1 MKKILCRFLAM
12 SICFMFVFQGMVY
25 AADVPE
31 ETTEQPQT
39 EETTDTEIKEDI
51 PESSIEESTETET
64 EDNTEVVDTESTES
78 TETEDTEESEETESE
93 EIDAE
98 PYGIATYSSETI
110 YQNTSG
116 CFYLTVQNGSVYG
129 KYQIDVSVGSRCPN
143 GVNYFLSYNMHL
155 VEGTEIGISIA
166 PASTDASA
174 FNGWNPANPGTNQ
187 FYPNGYGINCPS
199 YYGNSYVTM
208 YDSGTA
214 DVPARQYVFPIT
226 FLLNKPGYHLESAD
240 TSGGY
245 QTYMAGYDDNSCSLA
260 VDTNGCGLTNYGW
273 DGQFHNDTIAVKY
286 VQNSYTI
293 NYNGNGATGGSTAA
307 QTMLYDTTT
316 ALRSNGFVKNC
327 TATFNGNGGTA
338 EKGSVT
344 AACPFIGWLDY
355 NDITVNDTTYHWWTF
370 DAPYYANTYSDIGRA
385 YGYNKIGLA
394 YHYDTYNVKG
404 NETRQSSPVFNIG
417 YYMTYGGQDL
427 KNAFGS
433 NKQAYVSH
441 WNASGYAEGRK
452 GVSSVD
458 TSSKDTYPNK
468 ASVANLTT
476 SRDAQL
482 WLYAK
487 WGNATVTF
495 PSAARAGYTLL
506 GWSASSNATS
516 PTYVVGQ
523 TINISSNN
531 TFYAV
536 WKKSNAPTIA
546 RLTNVQD
553 GQDAFWTYVY
563 VQDNGDGIDRVQFPI
578 WTAANGQDDL
588 IKNWKT
594 DSTAKGEKGT
604 WTVNGAVY
612 NYRYH
617 TYTSSHNNEHG
628 EYYTHAYAYDK
639 YGGYSFIAGNFKFTY
654 EITINHYQQNV
665 SGSGYTLVAT
675 DKITGNYDSIV
686 SPTVNTY
693 TGFTSPATKNI
704 TVPVG
709 GTTVSYYYS
718 RNQYTVTI
726 DSDSGIAAASGAG
739 TYYYGAPV
747 TVSIN
752 VKDGYKLETASSSN
766 ADISN
771 PYSFHMPAENVTI
784 TTTSSLLPVT
794 VKIPRQLIMGQ
805 NSDFVIS
812 ANNKGGEVIV
822 KVPDK
827 IEFTQSNKSQT
838 IEGNISLSANK
849 ITADN
854 PKIYGKITTNGFTAG
869 TWKAAFSIKISFNI

>member
-78 TETEDTEESEETESE
+78 TETEDTEESEETERE
-93 EIDAE
+93 EIAICAD
-98 PYGIATYSSETI
+98 PYGIATYSSGTI
-110 YQNTSG
+110 YPNGTNG
-116 CFYLTVQNGSVYG
+116 HFFLYVQNGSVWG
-129 KYQIDVSVGSRCPN
+129 KYQVDVSIGSRCPN
-143 GVNYFLSYNMHL
+143 GINYYLSYNMYL
-155 VEGTEIGISIA
+155 IEGTDVGVTLNPQDLSGGTTDFYHTKHDNATSEIG
-166 PASTDASA
+166 
-174 FNGWNPANPGTNQ
+174 
-187 FYPNGYGINCPS
+187 
-199 YYGNSYVTM
+199 
-208 YDSGTA
+208 
-214 DVPARQYVFPIT
+214 AREYHLPFTVK
-226 FLLNKPGYHLESAD
+226 LNKPGYHIESAD
-240 TSGGY
+240 TSGAY
-245 QTYMAGYDDNSCSLA
+245 QSYFDSYTDTTCSFI
-260 VDTNGCGLTNYGW
+260 VDTNGCGITNW
-273 DGQFHNDTIAVKY
+273 TADGQIHNDTIAVKY

-316 ALRSNGFVKNC
+316 ALSSNGFTKNC

-404 NETRQSSPVFNIG
+404 SEARQSSPVFNIG
-417 YYMTYGGQDL
+417 YYMNYGGQDL

-487 WGNATVTF
+487 WGNGTVTF
-495 PSAARAGYTLL
+495 PSATRAGYTLL

-516 PTYVVGQ
+516 PTYVAGQ

-536 WKKSNAPTIA
+536 WKKSNAPTIT

-553 GQDAFWTYVY
+553 GKDAFWTYVY

-628 EYYTHAYAYDK
+628 EYYTHAYAFDK
-639 YGGYSFIAGNFKFTY
+639 YGGYSNVSETFQFTY

-693 TGFTSPATKNI
+693 TGFTSPATENV

-752 VKDGYKLETASSSN
+752 VKDGYKLETVSASN

-784 TTTSSLLPVT
+784 TTISSLLPVT
-794 VKIPRQLIMGQ
+794 VEIPRQLIMGQ
-805 NSDFVIS
+805 SNSEFVIS

-822 KVPDK
+822 KIPDK

-838 IEGNISLSANK
+838 ITGNISLSANK

-869 TWKAAFSIKISFNI
+869 TWKAAFSIKISFKI

>member
-78 TETEDTEESEETESE
+78 TETEDTEESEETERE
-93 EIDAE
+93 EIAICAD
-98 PYGIATYSSETI
+98 PYEIATYSSGTI
-110 YQNTSG
+110 YPNGTNG
-116 CFYLTVQNGSVYG
+116 HFFLYVQNGSVWG
-129 KYQIDVSVGSRCPN
+129 KYQVDVSIGSRCPN
-143 GVNYFLSYNMHL
+143 GINYYLSYNMYL
-155 VEGTEIGISIA
+155 IEGTDVGVTLNPQDLSGGTTDFYHTKHDNATSEIG
-166 PASTDASA
+166 
-174 FNGWNPANPGTNQ
+174 
-187 FYPNGYGINCPS
+187 
-199 YYGNSYVTM
+199 
-208 YDSGTA
+208 
-214 DVPARQYVFPIT
+214 AREYHLPFTVK
-226 FLLNKPGYHLESAD
+226 LNKPGYHIESAD
-240 TSGGY
+240 TSGAY
-245 QTYMAGYDDNSCSLA
+245 QSYFDSYTDTTCSFI
-260 VDTNGCGLTNYGW
+260 VDTNGCGITNW
-273 DGQFHNDTIAVKY
+273 TADGQIHNDTIAVKY

-293 NYNGNGATGGSTAA
+293 NYNGNGATGGNMAA

-316 ALRSNGFVKNC
+316 ALSSNGFTKNC

-404 NETRQSSPVFNIG
+404 SETRQSSPVFNIG
-417 YYMTYGGQDL
+417 YYMNYGGQDL

-433 NKQAYVSH
+433 NKQAYISH
-441 WNASGYAEGRK
+441 WNANGYAEGRK
-452 GVSSVD
+452 GASSVD
-458 TSSKDTYPNK
+458 TSSKDTYPNN

-536 WKKSNAPTIA
+536 WKKSNAPTIT

-628 EYYTHAYAYDK
+628 EYYTHAYAFDK
-639 YGGYSFIAGNFKFTY
+639 YGGYSNVSGNFKFTY

-693 TGFTSPATKNI
+693 TGFTSPATENV

-747 TVSIN
+747 TVAIN
-752 VKDGYKLETASSSN
+752 VKDGYKLETVSASN

-771 PYSFHMPAENVTI
+771 PYSFNMPAENVTI

-794 VKIPRQLIMGQ
+794 VNIPRQLIMGQ

-812 ANNKGGEVIV
+812 ADNKGGEVIV
-822 KVPDK
+822 EVPDK

-869 TWKAAFSIKISFNI
+869 TWKAAFSIRISFKI

>member
-78 TETEDTEESEETESE
+78 TESTETEDTEESEETERE
-93 EIDAE
+93 EIAICAD
-98 PYGIATYSSETI
+98 PYEIATYSSGTI
-110 YQNTSG
+110 YPNGTNG
-116 CFYLTVQNGSVYG
+116 HFFLYVQNGSVWG
-129 KYQIDVSVGSRCPN
+129 KYQVDVSIGSRCPN
-143 GVNYFLSYNMHL
+143 GINYYLSYNMYL
-155 VEGTEIGISIA
+155 IEGTDVGVTLNPQDLSGGTTDFYHTKHDNATSEIG
-166 PASTDASA
+166 
-174 FNGWNPANPGTNQ
+174 
-187 FYPNGYGINCPS
+187 
-199 YYGNSYVTM
+199 
-208 YDSGTA
+208 
-214 DVPARQYVFPIT
+214 AREYHLPFTVK
-226 FLLNKPGYHLESAD
+226 LNKPGYHIESAD
-240 TSGGY
+240 TSGAY
-245 QTYMAGYDDNSCSLA
+245 QSYFDSYTDTTCSFI
-260 VDTNGCGLTNYGW
+260 VDTNGCGITNW
-273 DGQFHNDTIAVKY
+273 TADGQIHNDTIAVKY

-293 NYNGNGATGGSTAA
+293 NYNGNGATGGNMAA

-316 ALRSNGFVKNC
+316 ALSSNGFTKNC

-404 NETRQSSPVFNIG
+404 SETRQSSPVFNIG
-417 YYMTYGGQDL
+417 YYMTYGSQDL

-433 NKQAYVSH
+433 NKQAYISH
-441 WNASGYAEGRK
+441 WNANGYAEGRK
-452 GVSSVD
+452 GASSVD
-458 TSSKDTYPNK
+458 TSSKDTYPNN

-523 TINISSNN
+523 TINIFSNN

-536 WKKSNAPTIA
+536 WKKSNAPTIT

-628 EYYTHAYAYDK
+628 EYYTHAYAFDK

-869 TWKAAFSIKISFNI
+869 TWKAAFSIKISFKI

>member
-64 EDNTEVVDTESTES
+64 EDNTEVVDTERTESTES
-78 TETEDTEESEETESE
+78 TETEDTEESEETERE
-93 EIDAE
+93 EIAICAD
-98 PYGIATYSSETI
+98 PYEIATYSSGTI
-110 YQNTSG
+110 YPNGTNG
-116 CFYLTVQNGSVYG
+116 HFFLYVQNGSVWG
-129 KYQIDVSVGSRCPN
+129 KYQVDVSIGSRCPN
-143 GVNYFLSYNMHL
+143 GINYYLSYNMYL
-155 VEGTEIGISIA
+155 IEGTDVGVTLNPQDLSGGTTDFYHTKHDNATSEIG
-166 PASTDASA
+166 
-174 FNGWNPANPGTNQ
+174 
-187 FYPNGYGINCPS
+187 
-199 YYGNSYVTM
+199 
-208 YDSGTA
+208 
-214 DVPARQYVFPIT
+214 AREYHLPFTVK
-226 FLLNKPGYHLESAD
+226 LNKPGYHIESAD
-240 TSGGY
+240 TSGAY
-245 QTYMAGYDDNSCSLA
+245 QSYFDSYTDTTCSFI
-260 VDTNGCGLTNYGW
+260 VDTNGCGITNW
-273 DGQFHNDTIAVKY
+273 TADGQIHNDTIAVKY

-293 NYNGNGATGGSTAA
+293 NYNGNGATGGNMAA

-316 ALRSNGFVKNC
+316 ALSSNGFTKNC

-404 NETRQSSPVFNIG
+404 SETRQSSPVFNIG
-417 YYMTYGGQDL
+417 YYMNYGGQDL

-433 NKQAYVSH
+433 NKQAYISH
-441 WNASGYAEGRK
+441 WNANGYAEGRK
-452 GVSSVD
+452 GASSVD
-458 TSSKDTYPNK
+458 TSSKDTYPNN

-536 WKKSNAPTIA
+536 WKKSNAPTIT

-604 WTVNGAVY
+604 WTVNGALY

-628 EYYTHAYAYDK
+628 EYYTHAYAFDK
-639 YGGYSFIAGNFKFTY
+639 YGGYSNVSGNFKFTY

-693 TGFTSPATKNI
+693 TGFTSPATENV

-747 TVSIN
+747 TVAIN
-752 VKDGYKLETASSSN
+752 VKDGYKLETISASN
-766 ADISN
+766 AEISN
-771 PYSFHMPAENVTI
+771 PYSFNIPAENVTI

-812 ANNKGGEVIV
+812 ADNKGGEVIV
-822 KVPDK
+822 EVPDK

-869 TWKAAFSIKISFNI
+869 TWKAAFSIRISFKI

>member
-78 TETEDTEESEETESE
+78 TESTETEDTEESEETERE
-93 EIDAE
+93 EIAICAD
-98 PYGIATYSSETI
+98 PYGIATYSSGTI
-110 YQNTSG
+110 YPNGTNG
-116 CFYLTVQNGSVYG
+116 HFFLYVQNGSVWG
-129 KYQIDVSVGSRCPN
+129 KYQVDVSIGSRCPN
-143 GVNYFLSYNMHL
+143 GINYYLSYNMYL
-155 VEGTEIGISIA
+155 IEGTDVGVTLNPQDLSGGTTDFYHTKHDNATSEIG
-166 PASTDASA
+166 
-174 FNGWNPANPGTNQ
+174 
-187 FYPNGYGINCPS
+187 
-199 YYGNSYVTM
+199 
-208 YDSGTA
+208 
-214 DVPARQYVFPIT
+214 AREYHLPFTVK
-226 FLLNKPGYHLESAD
+226 LNKPGYHIESAD
-240 TSGGY
+240 TSGAY
-245 QTYMAGYDDNSCSLA
+245 QSYFDSYTDTTCSFI
-260 VDTNGCGLTNYGW
+260 VDTNGCGITNW
-273 DGQFHNDTIAVKY
+273 TADGQIHNDTIAVKY

-293 NYNGNGATGGSTAA
+293 NYNGNGATGGNMAA

-316 ALRSNGFVKNC
+316 ALSSNGFTKNC

-404 NETRQSSPVFNIG
+404 SETRQSSPVFNIG
-417 YYMTYGGQDL
+417 YYMNYGGQDL

-433 NKQAYVSH
+433 NKQAYISH
-441 WNASGYAEGRK
+441 WNANGYAEGRK
-452 GVSSVD
+452 GASSVD
-458 TSSKDTYPNK
+458 TSSKDTYPNN

-536 WKKSNAPTIA
+536 WKKSNAPTIT

-628 EYYTHAYAYDK
+628 EYYTHAYAFDK
-639 YGGYSFIAGNFKFTY
+639 YGGYSNVSGNFKFTY

-693 TGFTSPATKNI
+693 TGFTSPATENV

-747 TVSIN
+747 TVAIN
-752 VKDGYKLETASSSN
+752 VKDGYKLETVSASN
-766 ADISN
+766 AEISN
-771 PYSFHMPAENVTI
+771 PYSFNIPAENVTI

-812 ANNKGGEVIV
+812 ADNKGGEVIV
-822 KVPDK
+822 EVPDK

>member
-78 TETEDTEESEETESE
+78 TETEDTEESEETERE
-93 EIDAE
+93 EIAICAD
-98 PYGIATYSSETI
+98 PYEIATYSSGTI
-110 YQNTSG
+110 YPNGTNG
-116 CFYLTVQNGSVYG
+116 HFFLYVQNGSVWG
-129 KYQIDVSVGSRCPN
+129 KYQVDVSIGSRCPN
-143 GVNYFLSYNMHL
+143 GINYYLSYNMYL
-155 VEGTEIGISIA
+155 IEGTDVGVTLNPQDLSGGTTDFYHTKHDNATSEIG
-166 PASTDASA
+166 
-174 FNGWNPANPGTNQ
+174 
-187 FYPNGYGINCPS
+187 
-199 YYGNSYVTM
+199 
-208 YDSGTA
+208 
-214 DVPARQYVFPIT
+214 AREYHLPFTVK
-226 FLLNKPGYHLESAD
+226 LNKPGYHIESAD
-240 TSGGY
+240 TSGAY
-245 QTYMAGYDDNSCSLA
+245 QSYFDSYTDTTCSFI
-260 VDTNGCGLTNYGW
+260 VDTNGCGITNW
-273 DGQFHNDTIAVKY
+273 TADGYIHNDTIAVKY

-293 NYNGNGATGGSTAA
+293 NYNGNGATGGNMAA

-316 ALRSNGFVKNC
+316 ALSSNGFTKNC

-433 NKQAYVSH
+433 NKQAYISH
-441 WNASGYAEGRK
+441 WNANGYAEGRK
-452 GVSSVD
+452 GASSVD
-458 TSSKDTYPNK
+458 TSSKDTYPNN

-536 WKKSNAPTIA
+536 WKKSNAPTIT

-628 EYYTHAYAYDK
+628 EYYTHAYAFDK
-639 YGGYSFIAGNFKFTY
+639 YGGYSNVSGNFKFTY

-693 TGFTSPATKNI
+693 TGFTSPATENV

-747 TVSIN
+747 TVAIN
-752 VKDGYKLETASSSN
+752 VKDGYKLETVSASN

-771 PYSFHMPAENVTI
+771 PYSFNMPAENVTI

-794 VKIPRQLIMGQ
+794 VNIPRQLIMGQ

-812 ANNKGGEVIV
+812 ADNKGGEVIV
-822 KVPDK
+822 EVPDK

-869 TWKAAFSIKISFNI
+869 TWKAAFSIRISFKI

>member
-64 EDNTEVVDTESTES
+64 EDNTEVVDTERTESTESTES
-78 TETEDTEESEETESE
+78 TETEDTEESEETERE
-93 EIDAE
+93 EIAICAD
-98 PYGIATYSSETI
+98 PYEIATYSSGTI
-110 YQNTSG
+110 YPNGTNG
-116 CFYLTVQNGSVYG
+116 HFFLYVQNGSVWG
-129 KYQIDVSVGSRCPN
+129 KYQVDVSIGSRCPN
-143 GVNYFLSYNMHL
+143 GINYYLSYNMYL
-155 VEGTEIGISIA
+155 IEGTDVGVTLNPQDLSGGTTDFYHTKHDNATSEIG
-166 PASTDASA
+166 
-174 FNGWNPANPGTNQ
+174 
-187 FYPNGYGINCPS
+187 
-199 YYGNSYVTM
+199 
-208 YDSGTA
+208 
-214 DVPARQYVFPIT
+214 AREYHLPFTVK
-226 FLLNKPGYHLESAD
+226 LNKPGYHIESAD
-240 TSGGY
+240 TSGAY
-245 QTYMAGYDDNSCSLA
+245 QSYFDSYTDTTCSFI
-260 VDTNGCGLTNYGW
+260 VDTNGCGITNW
-273 DGQFHNDTIAVKY
+273 TADGQIHNDTIAVKY

-293 NYNGNGATGGSTAA
+293 NYNGNGATGGNMAA

-404 NETRQSSPVFNIG
+404 SETRQSSPVFNIG
-417 YYMTYGGQDL
+417 YYMNYGGQDL

-433 NKQAYVSH
+433 NKQAYISH
-441 WNASGYAEGRK
+441 WNANGYAEGRK
-452 GVSSVD
+452 GASSVD
-458 TSSKDTYPNK
+458 TSSKDTYPNN

-536 WKKSNAPTIA
+536 WKKSNAPTIT

-628 EYYTHAYAYDK
+628 EYYTHAYAFDK
-639 YGGYSFIAGNFKFTY
+639 YGGYSNVSGNFKFTY

-693 TGFTSPATKNI
+693 TGFTSPATKNVI
-704 TVPVG
+704 VPVG

>member
-39 EETTDTEIKEDI
+39 EETTDTEIKENI

-78 TETEDTEESEETESE
+78 TETEDTEESEETERE
-93 EIDAE
+93 EIAICAD
-98 PYGIATYSSETI
+98 PYGIATYSSGTI
-110 YQNTSG
+110 YPNGTNG
-116 CFYLTVQNGSVYG
+116 HFFLYVQNGSVWG
-129 KYQIDVSVGSRCPN
+129 KYQVDVSIGSRCPN
-143 GVNYFLSYNMHL
+143 GINYYLSYNMYL
-155 VEGTEIGISIA
+155 IEGTDVGVTLNPQDLSGGTTDFYHTKHDNATSEIG
-166 PASTDASA
+166 
-174 FNGWNPANPGTNQ
+174 
-187 FYPNGYGINCPS
+187 
-199 YYGNSYVTM
+199 
-208 YDSGTA
+208 
-214 DVPARQYVFPIT
+214 AREYHLPFTVK
-226 FLLNKPGYHLESAD
+226 LNKPGYHIESAD
-240 TSGGY
+240 TSGAY
-245 QTYMAGYDDNSCSLA
+245 QSYFDSYTDTTCSFI
-260 VDTNGCGLTNYGW
+260 VDTNGCGITNW
-273 DGQFHNDTIAVKY
+273 TADGQIHNDTIAVKY

-293 NYNGNGATGGSTAA
+293 NYNGNGATGGNMAA

-316 ALRSNGFVKNC
+316 ALSSNGFTKNC

-433 NKQAYVSH
+433 NKQAYISH
-441 WNASGYAEGRK
+441 WNANGYAEGRK
-452 GVSSVD
+452 GASSVD
-458 TSSKDTYPNK
+458 TSSKDTYPNN

-536 WKKSNAPTIA
+536 WKKSNAPTIT

-628 EYYTHAYAYDK
+628 EYYTHAYAFDK
-639 YGGYSFIAGNFKFTY
+639 YGGYSNVSGNFKFTY
-654 EITINHYQQNV
+654 KITINHYQQNV

>member
-64 EDNTEVVDTESTES
+64 EDNTEVVDTERTESTESTES
-78 TETEDTEESEETESE
+78 TETEDTEESEETERE
-93 EIDAE
+93 EIAICAD
-98 PYGIATYSSETI
+98 PYEIATYSSGTI
-110 YQNTSG
+110 YPNGTNG
-116 CFYLTVQNGSVYG
+116 HFFLYVQNGSVWG
-129 KYQIDVSVGSRCPN
+129 KYQVDVSIGSRCPN
-143 GVNYFLSYNMHL
+143 GINYYLSYNMYL
-155 VEGTEIGISIA
+155 IEGTDVGVTLNPQDLSGGTTDFYHTKHDNATSEIG
-166 PASTDASA
+166 
-174 FNGWNPANPGTNQ
+174 
-187 FYPNGYGINCPS
+187 
-199 YYGNSYVTM
+199 
-208 YDSGTA
+208 
-214 DVPARQYVFPIT
+214 AREYHLPFTVK
-226 FLLNKPGYHLESAD
+226 LNKPGYHIESAD
-240 TSGGY
+240 TSGAY
-245 QTYMAGYDDNSCSLA
+245 QSYFDSYTDTTCSFI
-260 VDTNGCGLTNYGW
+260 VDTNGCGITNW
-273 DGQFHNDTIAVKY
+273 TADGQIHNDTIAVKY

-404 NETRQSSPVFNIG
+404 SETRQSSPVFNIG
-417 YYMTYGGQDL
+417 YYMTYGSQDL

-433 NKQAYVSH
+433 NKQAYISH
-441 WNASGYAEGRK
+441 WNANGYAEGRK
-452 GVSSVD
+452 GASSVD
-458 TSSKDTYPNK
+458 TSSKDTYPNN

-536 WKKSNAPTIA
+536 WKKSNAPTIT

-588 IKNWKT
+588 IKNWRT

-628 EYYTHAYAYDK
+628 EYYTHAYAFDK

-693 TGFTSPATKNI
+693 TGFTSPATENV

-747 TVSIN
+747 TVAIN
-752 VKDGYKLETASSSN
+752 VKDGYKLETVSASN
-766 ADISN
+766 AEISN

-794 VKIPRQLIMGQ
+794 VNIPRQLIMGQ

-812 ANNKGGEVIV
+812 ADNKGGEVIV
-822 KVPDK
+822 EVPDK

>member
-78 TETEDTEESEETESE
+78 TESTETEDTEESEETERE
-93 EIDAE
+93 EIAICAD
-98 PYGIATYSSETI
+98 PYGIATYSSGTI
-110 YQNTSG
+110 YPNGTNG
-116 CFYLTVQNGSVYG
+116 HFFLYVQNGSVWG
-129 KYQIDVSVGSRCPN
+129 KYQVDVSIGSRCPN
-143 GVNYFLSYNMHL
+143 GINYYLSYNMYL
-155 VEGTEIGISIA
+155 IEGTDVGVTLNPQDLSGGTTDFYHTKHDNATSEIG
-166 PASTDASA
+166 
-174 FNGWNPANPGTNQ
+174 
-187 FYPNGYGINCPS
+187 
-199 YYGNSYVTM
+199 
-208 YDSGTA
+208 
-214 DVPARQYVFPIT
+214 AREYHLPFTVK
-226 FLLNKPGYHLESAD
+226 LNKPGYHIESAD
-240 TSGGY
+240 TSGAY
-245 QTYMAGYDDNSCSLA
+245 QSYFDSYTDTTCSFI
-260 VDTNGCGLTNYGW
+260 VDTNGCGITNW
-273 DGQFHNDTIAVKY
+273 TADGQIHNDTIAVKY

-293 NYNGNGATGGSTAA
+293 NYNGNGATGGNMAA

-316 ALRSNGFVKNC
+316 ALSSNGFTKNC

-370 DAPYYANTYSDIGRA
+370 DAPYYANIYSDIGRA

-404 NETRQSSPVFNIG
+404 SEARQSSPVFNIG

-433 NKQAYVSH
+433 NKQAYISH
-441 WNASGYAEGRK
+441 WNANGYAEGRK
-452 GVSSVD
+452 GASSVD
-458 TSSKDTYPNK
+458 TSSKDTYPNN

-536 WKKSNAPTIA
+536 WKKSNAPTIT

-628 EYYTHAYAYDK
+628 EYYTHAYAFDK
-639 YGGYSFIAGNFKFTY
+639 YGGYSNVSGNFKFTY

-693 TGFTSPATKNI
+693 TGFTSPATENV

-747 TVSIN
+747 TVAIN
-752 VKDGYKLETASSSN
+752 VKDGYKLETVSASN

-771 PYSFHMPAENVTI
+771 PYSFNMPAENVTI

-794 VKIPRQLIMGQ
+794 VNIPRQLIMGQ

-812 ANNKGGEVIV
+812 ADNKGGEVIV
-822 KVPDK
+822 EVPDK

>member
-78 TETEDTEESEETESE
+78 TESTETEDTEESEETERE
-93 EIDAE
+93 EIAICAD
-98 PYGIATYSSETI
+98 PYGIATYSSGTI
-110 YQNTSG
+110 YPNGTNG
-116 CFYLTVQNGSVYG
+116 HFFLYVQNGSVWG
-129 KYQIDVSVGSRCPN
+129 KYQVDVSIGSRCPN
-143 GVNYFLSYNMHL
+143 GINYYLSYNMYL
-155 VEGTEIGISIA
+155 IEGTDVGVTLNPQDLSGGTTDFYHTKHDNATSEIG
-166 PASTDASA
+166 
-174 FNGWNPANPGTNQ
+174 
-187 FYPNGYGINCPS
+187 
-199 YYGNSYVTM
+199 
-208 YDSGTA
+208 
-214 DVPARQYVFPIT
+214 AREYHLPFTVK
-226 FLLNKPGYHLESAD
+226 LNKPGYHIESAD
-240 TSGGY
+240 TSGAY
-245 QTYMAGYDDNSCSLA
+245 QSYFDSYTDTTCSFI
-260 VDTNGCGLTNYGW
+260 VDTNGCGITNW
-273 DGQFHNDTIAVKY
+273 TADGQIHNDTIAVKY

-293 NYNGNGATGGSTAA
+293 NYNGNGATGGNMAA

-316 ALRSNGFVKNC
+316 ALSSNGFTKNC

-404 NETRQSSPVFNIG
+404 SETRQSSPVFNIG
-417 YYMTYGGQDL
+417 YYMNYGGQDL

-433 NKQAYVSH
+433 NKQAYISH
-441 WNASGYAEGRK
+441 WNANGYAEGRK
-452 GVSSVD
+452 GASSVD
-458 TSSKDTYPNK
+458 TSSKDTYPNN

-536 WKKSNAPTIA
+536 WKKSNAPTIT

-628 EYYTHAYAYDK
+628 EYYTHAYAFDK
-639 YGGYSFIAGNFKFTY
+639 YGGYSNVSGNFKFTY

-693 TGFTSPATKNI
+693 TGFTSPATENV

-747 TVSIN
+747 TVAIN
-752 VKDGYKLETASSSN
+752 VKDGYKLETVSASN
-766 ADISN
+766 AEISN
-771 PYSFHMPAENVTI
+771 PYSFNMPAENVTI

-812 ANNKGGEVIV
+812 ADNKGGEVTV
-822 KVPDK
+822 EVPDK

-869 TWKAAFSIKISFNI
+869 TWKAAFSIRISFKI

>member
-64 EDNTEVVDTESTES
+64 EDNTEVVDTERTESTESTES
-78 TETEDTEESEETESE
+78 TETEDTEESEETERE
-93 EIDAE
+93 EIAICAD
-98 PYGIATYSSETI
+98 PYGIATYSSGTI
-110 YQNTSG
+110 YPNGTNG
-116 CFYLTVQNGSVYG
+116 HFFLYVQNGSVWG
-129 KYQIDVSVGSRCPN
+129 KYQVDVSIGSRCPN
-143 GVNYFLSYNMHL
+143 GINYYLSYNMYL
-155 VEGTEIGISIA
+155 IEGTDVGVTLNPQDLSGGTTDFYHTKHDNATSEIG
-166 PASTDASA
+166 
-174 FNGWNPANPGTNQ
+174 
-187 FYPNGYGINCPS
+187 
-199 YYGNSYVTM
+199 
-208 YDSGTA
+208 
-214 DVPARQYVFPIT
+214 AREYHLPFTVK
-226 FLLNKPGYHLESAD
+226 LNKPGYHIESAD
-240 TSGGY
+240 TSGAY
-245 QTYMAGYDDNSCSLA
+245 QSYFDSYTDTTCSFI
-260 VDTNGCGLTNYGW
+260 VDTNGCGITNW
-273 DGQFHNDTIAVKY
+273 TADGQFHNDTIAVKY

-404 NETRQSSPVFNIG
+404 SETRQSSPVFNIG
-417 YYMTYGGQDL
+417 YYMTYGSQDL

-433 NKQAYVSH
+433 NKQAYISH
-441 WNASGYAEGRK
+441 WNANGYAEGRK
-452 GVSSVD
+452 GASSVD
-458 TSSKDTYPNK
+458 TSSKDTYPNN

-536 WKKSNAPTIA
+536 WKKSNAPTIT

-588 IKNWKT
+588 IKNWRT

-693 TGFTSPATKNI
+693 TGFTSPATENV

-747 TVSIN
+747 TVAIN
-752 VKDGYKLETASSSN
+752 VKDGYKLETVSASN

-771 PYSFHMPAENVTI
+771 PYSFNMPAENVTI

-794 VKIPRQLIMGQ
+794 VNIPRQLIMGQ

-812 ANNKGGEVIV
+812 ADNKGGEVIV
-822 KVPDK
+822 EVPDK

-838 IEGNISLSANK
+838 IKGNISLSANK

>member
-78 TETEDTEESEETESE
+78 TESTETEDTEESEETERE
-93 EIDAE
+93 EIAIYAD
-98 PYGIATYSSETI
+98 PYGIATYSSGTI
-110 YQNTSG
+110 YPNGTNG
-116 CFYLTVQNGSVYG
+116 HFFLYVQNGSVWG
-129 KYQIDVSVGSRCPN
+129 KYQVDVSIGSRCPN
-143 GVNYFLSYNMHL
+143 GINYYLSYNMYL
-155 VEGTEIGISIA
+155 IEGTDVGVTLNPQDLSGGTTDFYHTKHDNATSEIG
-166 PASTDASA
+166 
-174 FNGWNPANPGTNQ
+174 
-187 FYPNGYGINCPS
+187 
-199 YYGNSYVTM
+199 
-208 YDSGTA
+208 
-214 DVPARQYVFPIT
+214 AREYHLPFTVK
-226 FLLNKPGYHLESAD
+226 LNKPGYHIESTD
-240 TSGGY
+240 TSGAY
-245 QTYMAGYDDNSCSLA
+245 QSYFDSYTDTTCSFI
-260 VDTNGCGLTNYGW
+260 VDTNGCGITNW
-273 DGQFHNDTIAVKY
+273 TADGQIHNDTIAVKY

-293 NYNGNGATGGSTAA
+293 NYNGNGATGGNMAA

-316 ALRSNGFVKNC
+316 ALSSNGFTKNC

-404 NETRQSSPVFNIG
+404 SETRQSSPVFNIG
-417 YYMTYGGQDL
+417 YYMTYGSQDL

-433 NKQAYVSH
+433 NKQAYISH
-441 WNASGYAEGRK
+441 WNANGYAEGRK
-452 GVSSVD
+452 GASSVD
-458 TSSKDTYPNK
+458 TSSKDTYPNN

-536 WKKSNAPTIA
+536 WKKSNAPTIT

-588 IKNWKT
+588 IKNWRT

-628 EYYTHAYAYDK
+628 EYYTHAYAFDK
-639 YGGYSFIAGNFKFTY
+639 YGGYSNVSGNFKFTY

-693 TGFTSPATKNI
+693 TGFTSPATENV

-718 RNQYTVTI
+718 RNQYTVKI

-747 TVSIN
+747 TVAIN
-752 VKDGYKLETASSSN
+752 VKDGYKLETVSASN

-869 TWKAAFSIKISFNI
+869 TWKAAFSIKISFKI

>member
-78 TETEDTEESEETESE
+78 TETEDTEESEETERE
-93 EIDAE
+93 EIAICAD
-98 PYGIATYSSETI
+98 PYGIATYSSGTI
-110 YQNTSG
+110 YPNGTNG
-116 CFYLTVQNGSVYG
+116 HFFLYVQNGSVWG
-129 KYQIDVSVGSRCPN
+129 KYQVDVSIGSRCPN
-143 GVNYFLSYNMHL
+143 GINYYLSYNMYL
-155 VEGTEIGISIA
+155 IEGTDVGVTLNPQDLSGGTTDFYHTKHDNATSEIG
-166 PASTDASA
+166 
-174 FNGWNPANPGTNQ
+174 
-187 FYPNGYGINCPS
+187 
-199 YYGNSYVTM
+199 
-208 YDSGTA
+208 
-214 DVPARQYVFPIT
+214 AREYHLPFTVK
-226 FLLNKPGYHLESAD
+226 LNKPGYHIESAD
-240 TSGGY
+240 TSGAY
-245 QTYMAGYDDNSCSLA
+245 QSYFDSYTDTTCSFI
-260 VDTNGCGLTNYGW
+260 VDTNGCGITNW
-273 DGQFHNDTIAVKY
+273 TADGQIHNDTIAVKY

-293 NYNGNGATGGSTAA
+293 NYNGNGATGGNMAA

-316 ALRSNGFVKNC
+316 ALSSNGFTKNC

-404 NETRQSSPVFNIG
+404 SETRQSSPVFNIG
-417 YYMTYGGQDL
+417 YYMNYGGQDL

-433 NKQAYVSH
+433 NKQAYISH
-441 WNASGYAEGRK
+441 WNANGYAEGRK
-452 GVSSVD
+452 GASSVD
-458 TSSKDTYPNK
+458 TSSKDTYPNN

-536 WKKSNAPTIA
+536 WKKSNAPTIT

-628 EYYTHAYAYDK
+628 EYYTHAYAFDK
-639 YGGYSFIAGNFKFTY
+639 YGGYSNVSGNFKFTY

-693 TGFTSPATKNI
+693 TGFTSPATENV

-747 TVSIN
+747 TVAIN
-752 VKDGYKLETASSSN
+752 VKDGYKLETVSASN
-766 ADISN
+766 AEISN
-771 PYSFHMPAENVTI
+771 PYSFNMPAENVTI

-794 VKIPRQLIMGQ
+794 VNIPRQLIMGQ

-812 ANNKGGEVIV
+812 ADNKGGEVIV
-822 KVPDK
+822 EVPDK

>member
-78 TETEDTEESEETESE
+78 TESTETEDTEESEETERE
-93 EIDAE
+93 EIAIYAD
-98 PYGIATYSSETI
+98 PYGIATYSSGTI
-110 YQNTSG
+110 YPNGTNG
-116 CFYLTVQNGSVYG
+116 HFFLYVQNGSVWG
-129 KYQIDVSVGSRCPN
+129 KYQVDVSIGSRCPN
-143 GVNYFLSYNMHL
+143 GINYYLSYNMYL
-155 VEGTEIGISIA
+155 IEGTDVGVTLNPQDLSGGTTDFYHTKHDNATSEIG
-166 PASTDASA
+166 
-174 FNGWNPANPGTNQ
+174 
-187 FYPNGYGINCPS
+187 
-199 YYGNSYVTM
+199 
-208 YDSGTA
+208 
-214 DVPARQYVFPIT
+214 AREYHLPFTVK
-226 FLLNKPGYHLESAD
+226 LNKPGYHIESTD
-240 TSGGY
+240 TSGAY
-245 QTYMAGYDDNSCSLA
+245 QSYFDSYTDTTCSFI
-260 VDTNGCGLTNYGW
+260 VDTNGCGITNW
-273 DGQFHNDTIAVKY
+273 TADGQIHNDTIAVKY

-293 NYNGNGATGGSTAA
+293 NYNGNGATGGNMAA

-316 ALRSNGFVKNC
+316 ALSSNGFTKNC

-404 NETRQSSPVFNIG
+404 SEARQSSPVFNIG

-433 NKQAYVSH
+433 NKQAYISH
-441 WNASGYAEGRK
+441 WNANGYAEGRK
-452 GVSSVD
+452 GASSVD
-458 TSSKDTYPNK
+458 TSSKDTYPNN

-536 WKKSNAPTIA
+536 WKKSNAPTIT

-628 EYYTHAYAYDK
+628 EYYTHAYAFDK
-639 YGGYSFIAGNFKFTY
+639 YGGYSNVSGNFKFTY

-693 TGFTSPATKNI
+693 TGFTSPATENV

-747 TVSIN
+747 TVAIN
-752 VKDGYKLETASSSN
+752 VKDGYKLETVSASN

-771 PYSFHMPAENVTI
+771 PYSFNMPAENVTI

-794 VKIPRQLIMGQ
+794 VNIPRQLIMGQ

-812 ANNKGGEVIV
+812 ADNKGGEVIV
-822 KVPDK
+822 EVPDK

>member
-78 TETEDTEESEETESE
+78 TETEDTEESEETERE
-93 EIDAE
+93 EIAICAD
-98 PYGIATYSSETI
+98 PYGIATYSSGTI
-110 YQNTSG
+110 YPNGTNG
-116 CFYLTVQNGSVYG
+116 HFFLYVQNGSVWG
-129 KYQIDVSVGSRCPN
+129 KYQVDVSIGSRCPN
-143 GVNYFLSYNMHL
+143 GINYYLSYNMYL
-155 VEGTEIGISIA
+155 REGTDVGVTLNPQDLSGGTTDFYHTKHDNATSEIG
-166 PASTDASA
+166 
-174 FNGWNPANPGTNQ
+174 
-187 FYPNGYGINCPS
+187 
-199 YYGNSYVTM
+199 
-208 YDSGTA
+208 
-214 DVPARQYVFPIT
+214 AREYHLPFTVK
-226 FLLNKPGYHLESAD
+226 LNKPGYHIESAD
-240 TSGGY
+240 TSGAY
-245 QTYMAGYDDNSCSLA
+245 QSYFDSYTDTTCSFI
-260 VDTNGCGLTNYGW
+260 VDTNGCGITNW
-273 DGQFHNDTIAVKY
+273 TADGQIHNDTIAVKY

-293 NYNGNGATGGSTAA
+293 NYNGNGATGGNMAA

-316 ALRSNGFVKNC
+316 ALSSNGFTKNC

-404 NETRQSSPVFNIG
+404 SETRQSSPVFNIG
-417 YYMTYGGQDL
+417 YYMTYGSQDL

-433 NKQAYVSH
+433 NKQAYISH
-441 WNASGYAEGRK
+441 WNANGYAEGRK
-452 GVSSVD
+452 GASSVD
-458 TSSKDTYPNK
+458 TSSKDTYPNN

-536 WKKSNAPTIA
+536 WKKSNAPTIT

-588 IKNWKT
+588 IKNWRT

-869 TWKAAFSIKISFNI
+869 TWKAAFSIKISFKI

>member
-78 TETEDTEESEETESE
+78 TETEDTEESEETERE
-93 EIDAE
+93 EIAICAD
-98 PYGIATYSSETI
+98 PYGIATYSSGTI
-110 YQNTSG
+110 YPNGTNG
-116 CFYLTVQNGSVYG
+116 HFFLYVQNGSVWG
-129 KYQIDVSVGSRCPN
+129 KYQVDVSIGSRCPN
-143 GVNYFLSYNMHL
+143 GINYYLSYNMYL
-155 VEGTEIGISIA
+155 IEGTDVGVTLNPQNLSGGTTDFYHTKHDNATSEIG
-166 PASTDASA
+166 
-174 FNGWNPANPGTNQ
+174 
-187 FYPNGYGINCPS
+187 
-199 YYGNSYVTM
+199 
-208 YDSGTA
+208 
-214 DVPARQYVFPIT
+214 AREYHLPFTVK
-226 FLLNKPGYHLESAD
+226 LNKPGYHIESAD
-240 TSGGY
+240 TSGAY
-245 QTYMAGYDDNSCSLA
+245 QSYFDSYTDTTCSFI
-260 VDTNGCGLTNYGW
+260 VDTNGCGITNW
-273 DGQFHNDTIAVKY
+273 TADGQIHNDTIAVKY

-293 NYNGNGATGGSTAA
+293 NYNGNGATGGNMAA

-316 ALRSNGFVKNC
+316 ALSSNGFTKNC

-404 NETRQSSPVFNIG
+404 SEARQSSPVFNIG

-693 TGFTSPATKNI
+693 TGFTSPATENV

-747 TVSIN
+747 TVAIN
-752 VKDGYKLETASSSN
+752 VKDGYKLETVSASN

-771 PYSFHMPAENVTI
+771 PYSFNMPAENVTI

-794 VKIPRQLIMGQ
+794 VNIPRQLIMWQ

-812 ANNKGGEVIV
+812 ADNKGGEVIV
-822 KVPDK
+822 EVPDK

>member
-78 TETEDTEESEETESE
+78 TETEDTEESEETERE
-93 EIDAE
+93 EIAICAD
-98 PYGIATYSSETI
+98 PYEIATYSSGTI
-110 YQNTSG
+110 YPNGTNG
-116 CFYLTVQNGSVYG
+116 HFFLYVQNGSVWG
-129 KYQIDVSVGSRCPN
+129 KYQVDVSIGSRCPN
-143 GVNYFLSYNMHL
+143 GINYYLSYNMYL
-155 VEGTEIGISIA
+155 IEGTDVGVTLNPQDLSGGTTDFYHTKHDNATSEIG
-166 PASTDASA
+166 
-174 FNGWNPANPGTNQ
+174 
-187 FYPNGYGINCPS
+187 
-199 YYGNSYVTM
+199 
-208 YDSGTA
+208 
-214 DVPARQYVFPIT
+214 AREYHLPFTVK
-226 FLLNKPGYHLESAD
+226 LNKPGYHIESAD
-240 TSGGY
+240 TSGAY
-245 QTYMAGYDDNSCSLA
+245 QSYFDSYTDTTCSFI
-260 VDTNGCGLTNYGW
+260 VDTNGCGITNW
-273 DGQFHNDTIAVKY
+273 TADGQIHNDTIAVKY

-293 NYNGNGATGGSTAA
+293 NYNGNGATGGNMAA

-316 ALRSNGFVKNC
+316 ALSSNGFTKNC

-404 NETRQSSPVFNIG
+404 SETRQSSPVFNIG
-417 YYMTYGGQDL
+417 YYMNYGGQDL

-433 NKQAYVSH
+433 NKQAYISH
-441 WNASGYAEGRK
+441 WNANGYAEGRK
-452 GVSSVD
+452 GASSVD
-458 TSSKDTYPNK
+458 TSSKDTYPNN

-487 WGNATVTF
+487 CGNATVTF

-536 WKKSNAPTIA
+536 WKKSNAPTIT

-628 EYYTHAYAYDK
+628 EYYTHAYAFDK
-639 YGGYSFIAGNFKFTY
+639 YGGYSNVSGNFKFTY

-693 TGFTSPATKNI
+693 TGFTSPATENV

-747 TVSIN
+747 TVAIN
-752 VKDGYKLETASSSN
+752 VKDGYKLETVSASN
-766 ADISN
+766 AEISN

-794 VKIPRQLIMGQ
+794 VNIPRQLIMGQ

-812 ANNKGGEVIV
+812 ADNKGGEVIV
-822 KVPDK
+822 EVPDK

>member
-64 EDNTEVVDTESTES
+64 EDETEVIDTES

-93 EIDAE
+93 EIAICAD
-98 PYGIATYSSETI
+98 PYGIATYSSGTI
-110 YQNTSG
+110 YPNGTNG
-116 CFYLTVQNGSVYG
+116 HFFLYVQNGSVWG
-129 KYQIDVSVGSRCPN
+129 KYQVDVSIGSRCPN
-143 GVNYFLSYNMHL
+143 GINYYLSYNMYL
-155 VEGTEIGISIA
+155 IEGTDVGVTLNPQDLSGGTTDFYHTKHDNATSEIG
-166 PASTDASA
+166 
-174 FNGWNPANPGTNQ
+174 
-187 FYPNGYGINCPS
+187 
-199 YYGNSYVTM
+199 
-208 YDSGTA
+208 
-214 DVPARQYVFPIT
+214 AREYHLPFTVK
-226 FLLNKPGYHLESAD
+226 LNKPGYHIESAD
-240 TSGGY
+240 TSGAY
-245 QTYMAGYDDNSCSLA
+245 QSYFDSYTDTTCSFI
-260 VDTNGCGLTNYGW
+260 VDTNGCGITNW
-273 DGQFHNDTIAVKY
+273 TADGQIHNDTIAVKY

-293 NYNGNGATGGSTAA
+293 NYNGNGATGGNMAA

-316 ALRSNGFVKNC
+316 ALSSNGFTKNC

-404 NETRQSSPVFNIG
+404 SETRQSSPVFNIG
-417 YYMTYGGQDL
+417 YYMTYGSQDL

-433 NKQAYVSH
+433 NKQAYISH
-441 WNASGYAEGRK
+441 WNANGYAEGRK
-452 GVSSVD
+452 GASSVD
-458 TSSKDTYPNK
+458 TSSKDTYPNN

-536 WKKSNAPTIA
+536 WKKSNAPTIT

-553 GQDAFWTYVY
+553 GKDAFWTYVY

-628 EYYTHAYAYDK
+628 EYYTHAYAFDK

-693 TGFTSPATKNI
+693 TGFTSPATENV

-752 VKDGYKLETASSSN
+752 VKDGYKLETVSASN

-784 TTTSSLLPVT
+784 TTISSLLPVT
-794 VKIPRQLIMGQ
+794 VEIPRQLIMGQ
-805 NSDFVIS
+805 SNSEFVIS

-822 KVPDK
+822 KIPDK

-869 TWKAAFSIKISFNI
+869 TWKAAFSIKISFKI

>member
-78 TETEDTEESEETESE
+78 TETEDTEESEETERE
-93 EIDAE
+93 EIAICAD
-98 PYGIATYSSETI
+98 PYGIATYSSGTI
-110 YQNTSG
+110 YPNGTNG
-116 CFYLTVQNGSVYG
+116 HFFLYVQNGSVWG
-129 KYQIDVSVGSRCPN
+129 KYQVDVSIGSRCPN
-143 GVNYFLSYNMHL
+143 GINYYLSYNMYL
-155 VEGTEIGISIA
+155 IEGTDVGVTLNPQDLSGGTTDFYHTKHDNATSEIG
-166 PASTDASA
+166 
-174 FNGWNPANPGTNQ
+174 
-187 FYPNGYGINCPS
+187 
-199 YYGNSYVTM
+199 
-208 YDSGTA
+208 
-214 DVPARQYVFPIT
+214 AREYHLPFTVK
-226 FLLNKPGYHLESAD
+226 LNKPGYHIESAD
-240 TSGGY
+240 TSGAY
-245 QTYMAGYDDNSCSLA
+245 QSYFDSYTDTTCSFI
-260 VDTNGCGLTNYGW
+260 VDTNGCGITNW
-273 DGQFHNDTIAVKY
+273 TADGQIHNDTIAVKY

-293 NYNGNGATGGSTAA
+293 NYNGNGATGGNMAA

-316 ALRSNGFVKNC
+316 ALSSNGFTKNC

-404 NETRQSSPVFNIG
+404 SETRQSSPVFNIG
-417 YYMTYGGQDL
+417 YYMTYGSQDL

-433 NKQAYVSH
+433 NKQAYISH
-441 WNASGYAEGRK
+441 WNANGYAEGRK
-452 GVSSVD
+452 GASSVD
-458 TSSKDTYPNK
+458 TSSKDTYPNN

-536 WKKSNAPTIA
+536 WKKSNAPTIT

-588 IKNWKT
+588 IKNWRT

-628 EYYTHAYAYDK
+628 EYYTHAYAFDK

-693 TGFTSPATKNI
+693 TGFTSPATENV

-869 TWKAAFSIKISFNI
+869 TWKAAFSIKISFKI

>member
-78 TETEDTEESEETESE
+78 TESTETEDTEESEETERE
-93 EIDAE
+93 EIAICAD
-98 PYGIATYSSETI
+98 PYGIATYSSGTI
-110 YQNTSG
+110 YPNGTNG
-116 CFYLTVQNGSVYG
+116 HFFLYVQNGSVWG
-129 KYQIDVSVGSRCPN
+129 KYQVDVSIGSRCPN
-143 GVNYFLSYNMHL
+143 GINYYLSYNMYL
-155 VEGTEIGISIA
+155 IEGTDVGVTLNPQDLSGGTTDFYHTKHDNATSEIG
-166 PASTDASA
+166 
-174 FNGWNPANPGTNQ
+174 
-187 FYPNGYGINCPS
+187 
-199 YYGNSYVTM
+199 
-208 YDSGTA
+208 
-214 DVPARQYVFPIT
+214 AREYHLPFTVK
-226 FLLNKPGYHLESAD
+226 LNKPGYHIESTD
-240 TSGGY
+240 TSGAY
-245 QTYMAGYDDNSCSLA
+245 QSYFDSYTDTTCSFI
-260 VDTNGCGLTNYGW
+260 VDTNGCGITNW
-273 DGQFHNDTIAVKY
+273 TADGQIHNDTIAVKY

-293 NYNGNGATGGSTAA
+293 NYNGNGATGGNMAA

-316 ALRSNGFVKNC
+316 ALSSNGFTKNC

-404 NETRQSSPVFNIG
+404 SETRQSSPVFNIG
-417 YYMTYGGQDL
+417 YYMTYGSQDL

-433 NKQAYVSH
+433 NKQAYISH
-441 WNASGYAEGRK
+441 WNANGYAEGRK
-452 GVSSVD
+452 GASSVD
-458 TSSKDTYPNK
+458 TSSKDTYPNN

-536 WKKSNAPTIA
+536 WKKSNAPTIT

-588 IKNWKT
+588 IKNWRT

-628 EYYTHAYAYDK
+628 EYYTHAYAFDK

-665 SGSGYTLVAT
+665 SGSGYTLVTT
-675 DKITGNYDSIV
+675 DKIAGNYDSIV

-693 TGFTSPATKNI
+693 TGFTSPATENV

-718 RNQYTVTI
+718 RNKYTVTI

-747 TVSIN
+747 TVAIN
-752 VKDGYKLETASSSN
+752 VKDGYKLETVSASN
-766 ADISN
+766 AEISN
-771 PYSFHMPAENVTI
+771 PYSFNMPAENVTI

-812 ANNKGGEVIV
+812 ADNKGGEVIV
-822 KVPDK
+822 EVPDK

>member
-78 TETEDTEESEETESE
+78 TETEDTEESEETERE
-93 EIDAE
+93 EIAICAD
-98 PYGIATYSSETI
+98 PYGIATYSSGTI
-110 YQNTSG
+110 YPNGTNG
-116 CFYLTVQNGSVYG
+116 HFFLYVQNGSVWG
-129 KYQIDVSVGSRCPN
+129 KYQVDVSIGSRCPN
-143 GVNYFLSYNMHL
+143 GINYYLSYNMYL
-155 VEGTEIGISIA
+155 IEGTDVGVTLNPQDLSGGTTDFYHTKHDNATSEIG
-166 PASTDASA
+166 
-174 FNGWNPANPGTNQ
+174 
-187 FYPNGYGINCPS
+187 
-199 YYGNSYVTM
+199 
-208 YDSGTA
+208 
-214 DVPARQYVFPIT
+214 AREYHLPFTVK
-226 FLLNKPGYHLESAD
+226 LNKPGYHIESAD
-240 TSGGY
+240 TSGAY
-245 QTYMAGYDDNSCSLA
+245 QSYFDSYTDTTCSFI
-260 VDTNGCGLTNYGW
+260 VDTNGCGITNW
-273 DGQFHNDTIAVKY
+273 SADGQFHNDTIAVKY

-344 AACPFIGWLDY
+344 ASCPFIGWLDY

-404 NETRQSSPVFNIG
+404 SEARQSSPVFNIG
-417 YYMTYGGQDL
+417 YYMTYGSQDL

-433 NKQAYVSH
+433 NKQAYISH
-441 WNASGYAEGRK
+441 WNANGYAEGRK
-452 GVSSVD
+452 GASSVD
-458 TSSKDTYPNK
+458 TSSKDTYPNN

-536 WKKSNAPTIA
+536 WKKSNAPTIT

-588 IKNWKT
+588 IKNWRT

-628 EYYTHAYAYDK
+628 EYYTHAYAFDK

-869 TWKAAFSIKISFNI
+869 TWKAAFSIKISFKI

>member
-78 TETEDTEESEETESE
+78 TESTETEDTEESEETERE
-93 EIDAE
+93 EIAICAD
-98 PYGIATYSSETI
+98 PYEIATYSSGTI
-110 YQNTSG
+110 YPNGTNG
-116 CFYLTVQNGSVYG
+116 HFFLYVQNGSVWG
-129 KYQIDVSVGSRCPN
+129 KYQVDVSIGSRCPN
-143 GVNYFLSYNMHL
+143 GINYYLSYNMYL
-155 VEGTEIGISIA
+155 IEGTDVGVTLNPQDLSGGTTDFYHTKHDNATSEIG
-166 PASTDASA
+166 
-174 FNGWNPANPGTNQ
+174 
-187 FYPNGYGINCPS
+187 
-199 YYGNSYVTM
+199 
-208 YDSGTA
+208 
-214 DVPARQYVFPIT
+214 AREYHLPFTVK
-226 FLLNKPGYHLESAD
+226 LNKPGYHIESAD
-240 TSGGY
+240 TSGAY
-245 QTYMAGYDDNSCSLA
+245 QSYFDSYTDTTCSFI
-260 VDTNGCGLTNYGW
+260 VDTNGCGITNW
-273 DGQFHNDTIAVKY
+273 TADGQIHNDTIAVKY

-293 NYNGNGATGGSTAA
+293 NYNGNGATGGNMAA

-316 ALRSNGFVKNC
+316 ALSSNGFTKNC

-433 NKQAYVSH
+433 NKQAYISH
-441 WNASGYAEGRK
+441 WNANGYAEGRK
-452 GVSSVD
+452 GASSVD
-458 TSSKDTYPNK
+458 TSSKDTYPNN

-536 WKKSNAPTIA
+536 WKKSNAPTIT

-628 EYYTHAYAYDK
+628 EYYTHAYAFDK
-639 YGGYSFIAGNFKFTY
+639 YGGYSNVSGNFKFTY

-693 TGFTSPATKNI
+693 TGFTSPATENV

-718 RNQYTVTI
+718 RNKYTVTI

-747 TVSIN
+747 TVAIN
-752 VKDGYKLETASSSN
+752 VKDGYKLETVSASN
-766 ADISN
+766 AEISN
-771 PYSFHMPAENVTI
+771 PYSFNMPAENVTI

-812 ANNKGGEVIV
+812 ADNKGGEVIV
-822 KVPDK
+822 EVPDK

>member
-78 TETEDTEESEETESE
+78 TESTETEDTEESEETERE
-93 EIDAE
+93 EIAICAD
-98 PYGIATYSSETI
+98 PYGIATYSSGTI
-110 YQNTSG
+110 YPNGTNG
-116 CFYLTVQNGSVYG
+116 HFFLYVQNGSVWG
-129 KYQIDVSVGSRCPN
+129 KYQVDVSIGSRCPN
-143 GVNYFLSYNMHL
+143 GINYYLSYNMYL
-155 VEGTEIGISIA
+155 IEGTDVGVTLNPQDLSGGTTDFYHTKHDNATSEIG
-166 PASTDASA
+166 
-174 FNGWNPANPGTNQ
+174 
-187 FYPNGYGINCPS
+187 
-199 YYGNSYVTM
+199 
-208 YDSGTA
+208 
-214 DVPARQYVFPIT
+214 AREYHLPFTVK
-226 FLLNKPGYHLESAD
+226 LNKPGYHIESAD
-240 TSGGY
+240 TSGAY
-245 QTYMAGYDDNSCSLA
+245 QSYFDSYTDTTCSFI
-260 VDTNGCGLTNYGW
+260 VDTNGCGITNW
-273 DGQFHNDTIAVKY
+273 TADGQIHNDTIAVKY

-293 NYNGNGATGGSTAA
+293 NYNGNGATGGNMAA

-316 ALRSNGFVKNC
+316 ALSSNGFTKNC

-404 NETRQSSPVFNIG
+404 SETRQSSPVFNIG
-417 YYMTYGGQDL
+417 YYMTYGSQDL

-433 NKQAYVSH
+433 NKQAYISH
-441 WNASGYAEGRK
+441 WNANGYAEGRK
-452 GVSSVD
+452 GASSVD
-458 TSSKDTYPNK
+458 TSSKDTYPNN

-536 WKKSNAPTIA
+536 WKKSNAPTIT

-628 EYYTHAYAYDK
+628 EYYTHAYAFDK
-639 YGGYSFIAGNFKFTY
+639 YGGYSNVSGNFKFTY

-693 TGFTSPATKNI
+693 TGFTSPATENV

-747 TVSIN
+747 TVAIN
-752 VKDGYKLETASSSN
+752 VKDGYKLETVSASN

-771 PYSFHMPAENVTI
+771 PYSFNMPAENVTI

-794 VKIPRQLIMGQ
+794 VNIPRQLIMGQ

-812 ANNKGGEVIV
+812 ADNKGGEVIV
-822 KVPDK
+822 EVPDK

-869 TWKAAFSIKISFNI
+869 TWKAAFSIRISFKI

>member
-78 TETEDTEESEETESE
+78 TESTETEDTEESEETERE
-93 EIDAE
+93 EIAICAD
-98 PYGIATYSSETI
+98 PYGIATYSSGTI
-110 YQNTSG
+110 YPNGTNG
-116 CFYLTVQNGSVYG
+116 HFFLYVQNGSVWG
-129 KYQIDVSVGSRCPN
+129 KYQVDVSIGSRCPN
-143 GVNYFLSYNMHL
+143 GINYYLSYNMYL
-155 VEGTEIGISIA
+155 IEGTDVGVTLNPQDLSGGTTDFYHTKHDNATSEIG
-166 PASTDASA
+166 
-174 FNGWNPANPGTNQ
+174 
-187 FYPNGYGINCPS
+187 
-199 YYGNSYVTM
+199 
-208 YDSGTA
+208 
-214 DVPARQYVFPIT
+214 AREYHLPFTVK
-226 FLLNKPGYHLESAD
+226 LNKPGYHIESAD
-240 TSGGY
+240 TSGAY
-245 QTYMAGYDDNSCSLA
+245 QSYFDSYTDTTCSFI
-260 VDTNGCGLTNYGW
+260 VDTNGCGITNW
-273 DGQFHNDTIAVKY
+273 TADGQIHNDTIAVKY

-293 NYNGNGATGGSTAA
+293 NYNGNGATGGNMAA

-316 ALRSNGFVKNC
+316 ALSSNGFTKNC

-404 NETRQSSPVFNIG
+404 SETRQSSPVFNIG
-417 YYMTYGGQDL
+417 YYMNYGGQDL

-433 NKQAYVSH
+433 NKQAYISH
-441 WNASGYAEGRK
+441 WNANGYAEGRK
-452 GVSSVD
+452 GASSVD
-458 TSSKDTYPNK
+458 TSSKDTYPNN

-536 WKKSNAPTIA
+536 WKKSNAPTIT

-628 EYYTHAYAYDK
+628 EYYTHAYAFDK

>member
-78 TETEDTEESEETESE
+78 TETEDTEESEETERE
-93 EIDAE
+93 EIAICAD
-98 PYGIATYSSETI
+98 PYGIATYSSGTI
-110 YQNTSG
+110 YPNGTNG
-116 CFYLTVQNGSVYG
+116 HFFLYVQNGSVWG
-129 KYQIDVSVGSRCPN
+129 KYQVDVSIGSRCPN
-143 GVNYFLSYNMHL
+143 GINYYLSYNMYL
-155 VEGTEIGISIA
+155 IEGTDVGVTLNPQDLSGGTTDFYHTKHDNATSEIG
-166 PASTDASA
+166 
-174 FNGWNPANPGTNQ
+174 
-187 FYPNGYGINCPS
+187 
-199 YYGNSYVTM
+199 
-208 YDSGTA
+208 
-214 DVPARQYVFPIT
+214 AREYHLPFTVK
-226 FLLNKPGYHLESAD
+226 LNKPGYHIESAD
-240 TSGGY
+240 TSGAY
-245 QTYMAGYDDNSCSLA
+245 QSYFDSYTDTTCSFI
-260 VDTNGCGLTNYGW
+260 VDTNGCGITNW
-273 DGQFHNDTIAVKY
+273 TADGQFHNDTIAVKY

-404 NETRQSSPVFNIG
+404 SETRQSSPVFNIG
-417 YYMTYGGQDL
+417 YYMTYGSQDL

-433 NKQAYVSH
+433 NKQAYISH
-441 WNASGYAEGRK
+441 WNANGYAEGRK
-452 GVSSVD
+452 GASSVD
-458 TSSKDTYPNK
+458 TSSKDTYPNN

-476 SRDAQL
+476 SRDTQL

-536 WKKSNAPTIA
+536 WKKSNAPTIT

-617 TYTSSHNNEHG
+617 TYTFSHNNEHG
-628 EYYTHAYAYDK
+628 EYYTHAYAFDK
-639 YGGYSFIAGNFKFTY
+639 YGGYSNVSGNFKFTY

>member
-64 EDNTEVVDTESTES
+64 EDNTEVVDTESTEI
-78 TETEDTEESEETESE
+78 TETEDTEESEETERE
-93 EIDAE
+93 EIAICAD
-98 PYGIATYSSETI
+98 PYGIATYSSGTI
-110 YQNTSG
+110 YPNGTNG
-116 CFYLTVQNGSVYG
+116 HFFLYVQNGSVWG
-129 KYQIDVSVGSRCPN
+129 KYQVDVSIGSRCPN
-143 GVNYFLSYNMHL
+143 GINYYLSYNMYL
-155 VEGTEIGISIA
+155 IEGTDVGVTLNPQDLSGGTTDFYHTKHDNATSEIG
-166 PASTDASA
+166 
-174 FNGWNPANPGTNQ
+174 
-187 FYPNGYGINCPS
+187 
-199 YYGNSYVTM
+199 
-208 YDSGTA
+208 
-214 DVPARQYVFPIT
+214 AREYHLPFTVK
-226 FLLNKPGYHLESAD
+226 LNKPGYHIESAD
-240 TSGGY
+240 TSGAY
-245 QTYMAGYDDNSCSLA
+245 QSYFDSYTDTTCSFI
-260 VDTNGCGLTNYGW
+260 VDTNGCGITNW
-273 DGQFHNDTIAVKY
+273 TADGHIHNDTIAVKY

-293 NYNGNGATGGSTAA
+293 NYNGNGATGGNMAA

-316 ALRSNGFVKNC
+316 ALSSNGFTKNC

-404 NETRQSSPVFNIG
+404 SETRQSSPVFNIG
-417 YYMTYGGQDL
+417 YYMTYGSQDL

-433 NKQAYVSH
+433 NKQAYISH
-441 WNASGYAEGRK
+441 WNANGYAEGRK
-452 GVSSVD
+452 GASSVD
-458 TSSKDTYPNK
+458 TSSKDTYPNN

-536 WKKSNAPTIA
+536 WKKSNAPTIT

-588 IKNWKT
+588 IKNWRT

-628 EYYTHAYAYDK
+628 EYYTHAYAFDK
-639 YGGYSFIAGNFKFTY
+639 YGGYSNVSGNFKFTY

-869 TWKAAFSIKISFNI
+869 TWKAAFSIKISFKI

>member
-78 TETEDTEESEETESE
+78 TESTETEDTEESEETERE
-93 EIDAE
+93 EIAICAD
-98 PYGIATYSSETI
+98 PYGIATYSSGTI
-110 YQNTSG
+110 YPNGTNG
-116 CFYLTVQNGSVYG
+116 HFFLYVQNGSVWG
-129 KYQIDVSVGSRCPN
+129 KYQVDVSIGSRCPN
-143 GVNYFLSYNMHL
+143 GINYYLSYNMYL
-155 VEGTEIGISIA
+155 IEGTDVGVTLNPQDLSGGTTDFYHTKHDNATSEIG
-166 PASTDASA
+166 
-174 FNGWNPANPGTNQ
+174 
-187 FYPNGYGINCPS
+187 
-199 YYGNSYVTM
+199 
-208 YDSGTA
+208 
-214 DVPARQYVFPIT
+214 AREYHLPFTVK
-226 FLLNKPGYHLESAD
+226 LNKPGYHIESAD
-240 TSGGY
+240 TSGAY
-245 QTYMAGYDDNSCSLA
+245 QSYFDSYTDTTCSFI
-260 VDTNGCGLTNYGW
+260 VDTNGCGITNW
-273 DGQFHNDTIAVKY
+273 TADGQIHNDTIAVKY

-293 NYNGNGATGGSTAA
+293 NYNGNGATGGNMAA

-316 ALRSNGFVKNC
+316 ALSSNGFTKNC

-404 NETRQSSPVFNIG
+404 SETRQSSPVFNIG
-417 YYMTYGGQDL
+417 YYMTYGSQDL

-433 NKQAYVSH
+433 NKQAYISH
-441 WNASGYAEGRK
+441 WNANGYAEGRK
-452 GVSSVD
+452 GASSVD
-458 TSSKDTYPNK
+458 TSSKDTYPNN

-536 WKKSNAPTIA
+536 WKKSNAPTIT

-588 IKNWKT
+588 IKNWRT

-628 EYYTHAYAYDK
+628 EYYTHAYAFDK

-869 TWKAAFSIKISFNI
+869 TWKAAFSIKISFKI

>member
-1 MKKILCRFLAM
+1 MKKILCRFLVM

-64 EDNTEVVDTESTES
+64 EDNTEVVDTERTERTESTES
-78 TETEDTEESEETESE
+78 TETEDTEESEETERE
-93 EIDAE
+93 EIAICAD
-98 PYGIATYSSETI
+98 PYEIATYSSGTI
-110 YQNTSG
+110 YPNGTNG
-116 CFYLTVQNGSVYG
+116 HFFLYVQNGSVWG
-129 KYQIDVSVGSRCPN
+129 KYQVDVSIGSRCPN
-143 GVNYFLSYNMHL
+143 GINYYLSYNMYL
-155 VEGTEIGISIA
+155 IEGTDVGVTLNPQDLSGGTTDFYHTKHDNATSEIG
-166 PASTDASA
+166 
-174 FNGWNPANPGTNQ
+174 
-187 FYPNGYGINCPS
+187 
-199 YYGNSYVTM
+199 
-208 YDSGTA
+208 
-214 DVPARQYVFPIT
+214 AREYHLPFTVK
-226 FLLNKPGYHLESAD
+226 LNKPGYHIESAD
-240 TSGGY
+240 TSGAY
-245 QTYMAGYDDNSCSLA
+245 QSYFDSYTDTTCSFI
-260 VDTNGCGLTNYGW
+260 VDTNGCGITNW
-273 DGQFHNDTIAVKY
+273 TADGQIHNDTIAVKY

-293 NYNGNGATGGSTAA
+293 NYNGNGATGGNMAA

-316 ALRSNGFVKNC
+316 ALSSNGFTKNC

-370 DAPYYANTYSDIGRA
+370 DAPYYANIYSDIGRA

-404 NETRQSSPVFNIG
+404 SEARQSSPVFNIG

-433 NKQAYVSH
+433 NKQAYISH
-441 WNASGYAEGRK
+441 WNANGYAEGRK
-452 GVSSVD
+452 GASSVD
-458 TSSKDTYPNK
+458 TSSKDTYPNN

-536 WKKSNAPTIA
+536 WKKSNAPTIT

-628 EYYTHAYAYDK
+628 EYYTHAYAFDK
-639 YGGYSFIAGNFKFTY
+639 YGGYSNVSGNFKFTY

-693 TGFTSPATKNI
+693 TGFTSPATENV

-747 TVSIN
+747 TVAIN
-752 VKDGYKLETASSSN
+752 VKDGYKLETVSASN

-771 PYSFHMPAENVTI
+771 PYSFNMPAENVTI

>member
-64 EDNTEVVDTESTES
+64 EDNTEVVDTERTES
-78 TETEDTEESEETESE
+78 TETEDTEESEETERE
-93 EIDAE
+93 EIAICAD
-98 PYGIATYSSETI
+98 PYGIATYSSGTI
-110 YQNTSG
+110 YPNGTNG
-116 CFYLTVQNGSVYG
+116 HFFLYVQNGSVWG
-129 KYQIDVSVGSRCPN
+129 KYQVDVSIGSRCPN
-143 GVNYFLSYNMHL
+143 GINYYLSYNMYL
-155 VEGTEIGISIA
+155 IEGTDVGVTLNPQDLSGGTTDFYHTKHDNATSEIG
-166 PASTDASA
+166 
-174 FNGWNPANPGTNQ
+174 
-187 FYPNGYGINCPS
+187 
-199 YYGNSYVTM
+199 
-208 YDSGTA
+208 
-214 DVPARQYVFPIT
+214 AREYHLPFTVK
-226 FLLNKPGYHLESAD
+226 LNKPGYHIESAD
-240 TSGGY
+240 TSGAY
-245 QTYMAGYDDNSCSLA
+245 QSYFDSYTDTTCSFI
-260 VDTNGCGLTNYGW
+260 VDTNGCGITNW
-273 DGQFHNDTIAVKY
+273 TADGQIHNDTIAVKY

-316 ALRSNGFVKNC
+316 ALSSNGFTKNC

-404 NETRQSSPVFNIG
+404 SEARQSSPVFNIG
-417 YYMTYGGQDL
+417 YYMNYGGQDL

-487 WGNATVTF
+487 WGNGTVTF
-495 PSAARAGYTLL
+495 PSATRAGYTLL

-516 PTYVVGQ
+516 PTYVAGQ

-536 WKKSNAPTIA
+536 WKKSNAPTIT

-628 EYYTHAYAYDK
+628 EYYTHAYAFDK
-639 YGGYSFIAGNFKFTY
+639 YGGYSNVSGNFKFTY

-693 TGFTSPATKNI
+693 TGFTSPATENV

-752 VKDGYKLETASSSN
+752 VKDGYKLETVSASN

-784 TTTSSLLPVT
+784 TTISSLLPVT
-794 VKIPRQLIMGQ
+794 VEIPRQLIMGQ
-805 NSDFVIS
+805 SNSEFVIS

-822 KVPDK
+822 KIPDK

-838 IEGNISLSANK
+838 ITGNISLSADK

>member
-78 TETEDTEESEETESE
+78 TETEDTEESEETERE
-93 EIDAE
+93 EIAICAD
-98 PYGIATYSSETI
+98 PYEIATYSSGTI
-110 YQNTSG
+110 YPNGTNG
-116 CFYLTVQNGSVYG
+116 HFFLYVQNGSVWG
-129 KYQIDVSVGSRCPN
+129 KYQVDVSIGSRCPN
-143 GVNYFLSYNMHL
+143 GINYYLSYNMYL
-155 VEGTEIGISIA
+155 IEGTDVGVTLNPQDLSGGTTDFYHTKHDNATSEIG
-166 PASTDASA
+166 
-174 FNGWNPANPGTNQ
+174 
-187 FYPNGYGINCPS
+187 
-199 YYGNSYVTM
+199 
-208 YDSGTA
+208 
-214 DVPARQYVFPIT
+214 AREYHLPFTVK
-226 FLLNKPGYHLESAD
+226 LNKPGYHIESAD
-240 TSGGY
+240 TSGAY
-245 QTYMAGYDDNSCSLA
+245 QSYFDSYTDTTCSFI
-260 VDTNGCGLTNYGW
+260 VDTNGCGITNW
-273 DGQFHNDTIAVKY
+273 TADGQFHNDTIAVKY

-404 NETRQSSPVFNIG
+404 SETRQSSPVFNIG
-417 YYMTYGGQDL
+417 YYMTYGSQDL

-433 NKQAYVSH
+433 NKQAYISH
-441 WNASGYAEGRK
+441 WNANGYAEGRK
-452 GVSSVD
+452 GASSVD
-458 TSSKDTYPNK
+458 TSSKDTYPNN

-523 TINISSNN
+523 TINISANN

-536 WKKSNAPTIA
+536 WKKSNAPTIT

-628 EYYTHAYAYDK
+628 EYYTHAYAFDK
-639 YGGYSFIAGNFKFTY
+639 YGGYSNVSENFKFTY

-693 TGFTSPATKNI
+693 TGFTSPATENV

-747 TVSIN
+747 TVAIN
-752 VKDGYKLETASSSN
+752 VKDGYKLETVSASN
-766 ADISN
+766 AEISN
-771 PYSFHMPAENVTI
+771 PYSFNMPAENVTI

-812 ANNKGGEVIV
+812 ADNKGGEVTV
-822 KVPDK
+822 EVPDK

-869 TWKAAFSIKISFNI
+869 TWKAAFSIRISFKI

>member
-78 TETEDTEESEETESE
+78 TETEDTEESEETERE
-93 EIDAE
+93 EIAICAD
-98 PYGIATYSSETI
+98 PYGIATYSSGTI
-110 YQNTSG
+110 YPNGTNG
-116 CFYLTVQNGSVYG
+116 HFFLYVQNGSVWG
-129 KYQIDVSVGSRCPN
+129 KYQVDVSIGSRCPN
-143 GVNYFLSYNMHL
+143 GINYYLSYNMYL
-155 VEGTEIGISIA
+155 IEGTDVGVTLNPQDLSGGTTDFYHTKHDNATSEIG
-166 PASTDASA
+166 
-174 FNGWNPANPGTNQ
+174 
-187 FYPNGYGINCPS
+187 
-199 YYGNSYVTM
+199 
-208 YDSGTA
+208 
-214 DVPARQYVFPIT
+214 AREYHLPFTVK
-226 FLLNKPGYHLESAD
+226 LNKPGYHIESAD
-240 TSGGY
+240 TSGAY
-245 QTYMAGYDDNSCSLA
+245 QSYFDSYTDTTCSFI
-260 VDTNGCGLTNYGW
+260 VDTNGCGITNW
-273 DGQFHNDTIAVKY
+273 TADGQIHNDTIAVKY

-293 NYNGNGATGGSTAA
+293 NYNGNGATGGNMAA

-316 ALRSNGFVKNC
+316 ALSSNGFTKNC

-404 NETRQSSPVFNIG
+404 SETRQSSPVFNIG
-417 YYMTYGGQDL
+417 YYMTYGSQDL

-433 NKQAYVSH
+433 NKQAYISH
-441 WNASGYAEGRK
+441 WNANGYAEGRK
-452 GVSSVD
+452 GASSVD
-458 TSSKDTYPNK
+458 TSSKDTYPNN

-536 WKKSNAPTIA
+536 WKKSNAPTIT

-588 IKNWKT
+588 IKNWRT

>member
-78 TETEDTEESEETESE
+78 TETEDTEESEETERE
-93 EIDAE
+93 EIAICAD
-98 PYGIATYSSETI
+98 PYGIATYSSGTI
-110 YQNTSG
+110 YPNGTNG
-116 CFYLTVQNGSVYG
+116 HFFLYVQNGSVWG
-129 KYQIDVSVGSRCPN
+129 KYQVDVSIGSRCPN
-143 GVNYFLSYNMHL
+143 GINYYLSYNMYL
-155 VEGTEIGISIA
+155 IEGTDVGVTLNPQDLSGGTTDFYHTKHDNATSEIG
-166 PASTDASA
+166 
-174 FNGWNPANPGTNQ
+174 
-187 FYPNGYGINCPS
+187 
-199 YYGNSYVTM
+199 
-208 YDSGTA
+208 
-214 DVPARQYVFPIT
+214 AREYHLPFTVK
-226 FLLNKPGYHLESAD
+226 LNKPGYHIESAD
-240 TSGGY
+240 TSGAY
-245 QTYMAGYDDNSCSLA
+245 QSYFDSYTDTTCSFI
-260 VDTNGCGLTNYGW
+260 VDTNGCGITNW
-273 DGQFHNDTIAVKY
+273 TADGQIHNDTIAVKY

-404 NETRQSSPVFNIG
+404 SETRQSSPVFNIG
-417 YYMTYGGQDL
+417 YYMNYGGQDL

-433 NKQAYVSH
+433 NKQAYISH
-441 WNASGYAEGRK
+441 WNANGYAEGRK
-452 GVSSVD
+452 GASSVD
-458 TSSKDTYPNK
+458 TSSKDTYPNN

-536 WKKSNAPTIA
+536 WKKSNAPTIT

-628 EYYTHAYAYDK
+628 EYYTHAYAFDK
-639 YGGYSFIAGNFKFTY
+639 YGGYSNVSGNFKFTY

-665 SGSGYTLVAT
+665 SGSGYTLIAT

-693 TGFTSPATKNI
+693 TGFTSPATENV

-718 RNQYTVTI
+718 RNKYTVTI

-747 TVSIN
+747 TVAIN
-752 VKDGYKLETASSSN
+752 VKDGYKLETVSASN
-766 ADISN
+766 AEISN
-771 PYSFHMPAENVTI
+771 PYSFNMPAENVTI

-812 ANNKGGEVIV
+812 ADNKGGEVIV
-822 KVPDK
+822 EVPDK

>member
-78 TETEDTEESEETESE
+78 TETEDTEESEETERE
-93 EIDAE
+93 EIAICAD
-98 PYGIATYSSETI
+98 PYGIATYSSGTI
-110 YQNTSG
+110 YPNGTNG
-116 CFYLTVQNGSVYG
+116 HFFLYVQNGSVWG
-129 KYQIDVSVGSRCPN
+129 KYQVDVSIGSRCPN
-143 GVNYFLSYNMHL
+143 GINYYLSYNMYL
-155 VEGTEIGISIA
+155 IEGTDVGVTLNPQDLSGGTTDFYHTKHDNATSEIG
-166 PASTDASA
+166 
-174 FNGWNPANPGTNQ
+174 
-187 FYPNGYGINCPS
+187 
-199 YYGNSYVTM
+199 
-208 YDSGTA
+208 
-214 DVPARQYVFPIT
+214 AREYHLPFTVK
-226 FLLNKPGYHLESAD
+226 LNKPGYHIESAD
-240 TSGGY
+240 TSGAY
-245 QTYMAGYDDNSCSLA
+245 QSYFDSYTDTTCSFI
-260 VDTNGCGLTNYGW
+260 VDTNGCGITNW
-273 DGQFHNDTIAVKY
+273 TADGQIHNDTIAVKY

-293 NYNGNGATGGSTAA
+293 NYNGNGATGGNMAA

-316 ALRSNGFVKNC
+316 ALSSNGFTKNC

-404 NETRQSSPVFNIG
+404 SETRQSSPVFNIG
-417 YYMTYGGQDL
+417 YYMNYGGQDL

-433 NKQAYVSH
+433 NKQAYISH
-441 WNASGYAEGRK
+441 WNANGYAEGRK
-452 GVSSVD
+452 GASSVD
-458 TSSKDTYPNK
+458 TSSKDTYPNN

-536 WKKSNAPTIA
+536 WKKSNAPTIT

-628 EYYTHAYAYDK
+628 EYYTHAYAFDK
-639 YGGYSFIAGNFKFTY
+639 YGGYSNVSGNFKFTY

-693 TGFTSPATKNI
+693 TGFTSPATENV

-747 TVSIN
+747 TVAIN
-752 VKDGYKLETASSSN
+752 VKDGYKLETVSASN

-771 PYSFHMPAENVTI
+771 PYSFNMPAENVTI

-794 VKIPRQLIMGQ
+794 VNIPRQLIMGQ

-812 ANNKGGEVIV
+812 ADNKGGEVIV
-822 KVPDK
+822 EVPDK

-869 TWKAAFSIKISFNI
+869 TWKAAFSIRISFKI

>member
-64 EDNTEVVDTESTES
+64 EDNTEVVDTESTE
-78 TETEDTEESEETESE
+78 TEDTEESEETERE
-93 EIDAE
+93 EIAICAD
-98 PYGIATYSSETI
+98 PYGIATYSSGTI
-110 YQNTSG
+110 YPNGTNG
-116 CFYLTVQNGSVYG
+116 HFFLYVQNGSVWG
-129 KYQIDVSVGSRCPN
+129 KYQVDVSIGSRCPN
-143 GVNYFLSYNMHL
+143 GINYYLSYNMYL
-155 VEGTEIGISIA
+155 IEGTDVGVTLNPQDLSGGTTDFYHTKHDNATSEIG
-166 PASTDASA
+166 
-174 FNGWNPANPGTNQ
+174 
-187 FYPNGYGINCPS
+187 
-199 YYGNSYVTM
+199 
-208 YDSGTA
+208 
-214 DVPARQYVFPIT
+214 AREYHLPFTVK
-226 FLLNKPGYHLESAD
+226 LNKPGYHIESAD
-240 TSGGY
+240 TSGAY
-245 QTYMAGYDDNSCSLA
+245 QSYFDSYTDTTCSFI
-260 VDTNGCGLTNYGW
+260 VDTNGCGITNW
-273 DGQFHNDTIAVKY
+273 TADGQIHNDTIAVKY

-293 NYNGNGATGGSTAA
+293 NYNGNGATGGNMAA

-316 ALRSNGFVKNC
+316 ALSSNGFTKNC

-433 NKQAYVSH
+433 NKQAYISH
-441 WNASGYAEGRK
+441 WNANGYAEGRK
-452 GVSSVD
+452 GASSVD
-458 TSSKDTYPNK
+458 TSSKDTYPNN

-536 WKKSNAPTIA
+536 WKKSNAPTIT

-628 EYYTHAYAYDK
+628 EYYTHAYAFDK
-639 YGGYSFIAGNFKFTY
+639 YGGYSNVSGNFKFTY

-693 TGFTSPATKNI
+693 TGFTSPATENV

-747 TVSIN
+747 TVAIN
-752 VKDGYKLETASSSN
+752 VKDGYKLETVSASN

-771 PYSFHMPAENVTI
+771 PYSFNMPAENVTI

-794 VKIPRQLIMGQ
+794 VNIPRQLIMGQ

-812 ANNKGGEVIV
+812 ADNKGGEVIV
-822 KVPDK
+822 EVPDK

-869 TWKAAFSIKISFNI
+869 TWKAAFSIRISFKI

>member
-64 EDNTEVVDTESTES
+64 EDNTEVVDTERTESTESTES
-78 TETEDTEESEETESE
+78 TETEDTEESEETERE
-93 EIDAE
+93 EIAICAD
-98 PYGIATYSSETI
+98 PYEIATYSSGTI
-110 YQNTSG
+110 YPNGTNG
-116 CFYLTVQNGSVYG
+116 HFFLYVQNGSVWG
-129 KYQIDVSVGSRCPN
+129 KYQVDVSIGSRCPN
-143 GVNYFLSYNMHL
+143 GINYYLSYNMYL
-155 VEGTEIGISIA
+155 IEGTDVGVTLNPQDLSGGTTDFYHTKHDNATSEIG
-166 PASTDASA
+166 
-174 FNGWNPANPGTNQ
+174 
-187 FYPNGYGINCPS
+187 
-199 YYGNSYVTM
+199 
-208 YDSGTA
+208 
-214 DVPARQYVFPIT
+214 AREYHLPFTVK
-226 FLLNKPGYHLESAD
+226 LNKPGYHIESAD
-240 TSGGY
+240 TSGAY
-245 QTYMAGYDDNSCSLA
+245 QSYFDSYTDTTCSFI
-260 VDTNGCGLTNYGW
+260 VDTNGCGITNW
-273 DGQFHNDTIAVKY
+273 TADGQIHNDTIAVKY

-404 NETRQSSPVFNIG
+404 SETRQSSPVFNIG
-417 YYMTYGGQDL
+417 YYMTYGSQDL

-433 NKQAYVSH
+433 NKQAYISH
-441 WNASGYAEGRK
+441 WNANGYAEGRK
-452 GVSSVD
+452 GASSVD
-458 TSSKDTYPNK
+458 TSSKDTYPNN

-536 WKKSNAPTIA
+536 WKKSNAPTIT

-617 TYTSSHNNEHG
+617 TYTFSHNNEHG

-665 SGSGYTLVAT
+665 SGSGYTLVTT

>member
-78 TETEDTEESEETESE
+78 TESTETEDTEESEETERE
-93 EIDAE
+93 EIAICAD
-98 PYGIATYSSETI
+98 PYEIATYSSGTI
-110 YQNTSG
+110 YPNGTNG
-116 CFYLTVQNGSVYG
+116 HFFLYVQNGSVWG
-129 KYQIDVSVGSRCPN
+129 KYQVDVSIGSRCPN
-143 GVNYFLSYNMHL
+143 GINYYLSYNMYL
-155 VEGTEIGISIA
+155 IEGTDVGVTLNPQDLSGGTTDFYHTKHDNATSEIG
-166 PASTDASA
+166 
-174 FNGWNPANPGTNQ
+174 
-187 FYPNGYGINCPS
+187 
-199 YYGNSYVTM
+199 
-208 YDSGTA
+208 
-214 DVPARQYVFPIT
+214 AREYHLPFTVK
-226 FLLNKPGYHLESAD
+226 LNKPGYHIESAD
-240 TSGGY
+240 TSGAY
-245 QTYMAGYDDNSCSLA
+245 QSYFDSYTDTTCSFI
-260 VDTNGCGLTNYGW
+260 VDTNGCGITNW
-273 DGQFHNDTIAVKY
+273 TADGQIHNDTIAVKY

-293 NYNGNGATGGSTAA
+293 NYNGNGATGGNMAA

-316 ALRSNGFVKNC
+316 ALSSNGFTKNC

-404 NETRQSSPVFNIG
+404 SETRQSSPVFNIG
-417 YYMTYGGQDL
+417 YYMNYGGQDL

-433 NKQAYVSH
+433 NKQAYISH
-441 WNASGYAEGRK
+441 WNANGYAEGRK
-452 GVSSVD
+452 GASSVD
-458 TSSKDTYPNK
+458 TSSKDTYPNN

-536 WKKSNAPTIA
+536 WKKSNAPTIT

-628 EYYTHAYAYDK
+628 EYYTHAYAFDK
-639 YGGYSFIAGNFKFTY
+639 YGGYSNVSGNFKFTY

-693 TGFTSPATKNI
+693 TGFTSPATENV

-747 TVSIN
+747 TVAIN
-752 VKDGYKLETASSSN
+752 VKDGYKLETVSASN
-766 ADISN
+766 AEISN

-794 VKIPRQLIMGQ
+794 VNIPRQLIMGQ

-812 ANNKGGEVIV
+812 ADNKGGEVIV
-822 KVPDK
+822 EVPDK

>member
-78 TETEDTEESEETESE
+78 TETEDTEESEETERE
-93 EIDAE
+93 EIAICAD
-98 PYGIATYSSETI
+98 PYGIATYSSGTI
-110 YQNTSG
+110 YPNGTNG
-116 CFYLTVQNGSVYG
+116 HFFLYVQNGSVWG
-129 KYQIDVSVGSRCPN
+129 KYQVDVSIGSRCPN
-143 GVNYFLSYNMHL
+143 GINYYLSYNMYL
-155 VEGTEIGISIA
+155 IEGTDVGVTLNPQDLSGGTTDFYHTKHDNATSEIG
-166 PASTDASA
+166 
-174 FNGWNPANPGTNQ
+174 
-187 FYPNGYGINCPS
+187 
-199 YYGNSYVTM
+199 
-208 YDSGTA
+208 
-214 DVPARQYVFPIT
+214 AREYHLPFTVK
-226 FLLNKPGYHLESAD
+226 LNKPGYHIESAD
-240 TSGGY
+240 TSGAY
-245 QTYMAGYDDNSCSLA
+245 QSYFDSYTDTTCSFI
-260 VDTNGCGLTNYGW
+260 VDTNGCGITNW
-273 DGQFHNDTIAVKY
+273 SADGQFHNDTIAVKY

-316 ALRSNGFVKNC
+316 ALSSNGFTKNC

-404 NETRQSSPVFNIG
+404 SETRQSSPVFNIG
-417 YYMTYGGQDL
+417 YYMTYGSQDL

-433 NKQAYVSH
+433 NKQAYISH
-441 WNASGYAEGRK
+441 WNANGYAEGRK
-452 GVSSVD
+452 GASSVD
-458 TSSKDTYPNK
+458 TSSKDTYPNN

-536 WKKSNAPTIA
+536 WKKSNAPTIT

-588 IKNWKT
+588 IKNWRT

-628 EYYTHAYAYDK
+628 EYYTHAYAFDK

-869 TWKAAFSIKISFNI
+869 TWKAAFSIKISFKI

>member
-78 TETEDTEESEETESE
+78 TETEDTEESEETERE
-93 EIDAE
+93 EIAICAD
-98 PYGIATYSSETI
+98 PYGIATYSSGTI
-110 YQNTSG
+110 YPNGTNG
-116 CFYLTVQNGSVYG
+116 HFFLYVQNGSVWG
-129 KYQIDVSVGSRCPN
+129 KYQVNVSIGSRCPN
-143 GVNYFLSYNMHL
+143 GINYYLSYNMYL
-155 VEGTEIGISIA
+155 IEGTDVGVTLNPQDLSGGTTDFYHTKHDNATSEIG
-166 PASTDASA
+166 
-174 FNGWNPANPGTNQ
+174 
-187 FYPNGYGINCPS
+187 
-199 YYGNSYVTM
+199 
-208 YDSGTA
+208 
-214 DVPARQYVFPIT
+214 AREYHLPFTVK
-226 FLLNKPGYHLESAD
+226 LNKPGYHIESAD
-240 TSGGY
+240 TSGAY
-245 QTYMAGYDDNSCSLA
+245 QSYFDSYTDTTCSFI
-260 VDTNGCGLTNYGW
+260 VDTNGCGITNW
-273 DGQFHNDTIAVKY
+273 TADGQIHNDTIAVKY

-316 ALRSNGFVKNC
+316 ALSSNGFTKNC

-404 NETRQSSPVFNIG
+404 SEARQSSPVFNIG
-417 YYMTYGGQDL
+417 YYMNYGGQDL

-487 WGNATVTF
+487 WGNGTVTF
-495 PSAARAGYTLL
+495 PSATRAGYTLL

-516 PTYVVGQ
+516 PTYVAGQ

-536 WKKSNAPTIA
+536 WKKSNAPTIT

-553 GQDAFWTYVY
+553 GKDAFWTYVY

-628 EYYTHAYAYDK
+628 EYYTHAYAFDK
-639 YGGYSFIAGNFKFTY
+639 YGGYSNVSETFQFTY

-693 TGFTSPATKNI
+693 TGFTSPATENV

-752 VKDGYKLETASSSN
+752 VKDGYKLETVSASN

-784 TTTSSLLPVT
+784 TTISSLLPVT
-794 VKIPRQLIMGQ
+794 VEIPRQLIMGQ
-805 NSDFVIS
+805 SNSEFVIS

-822 KVPDK
+822 KIPDK

-838 IEGNISLSANK
+838 ITGNISLSADK